1 MQSFHNNRLL
11 HACLL
16 HARLLHGCDVTHIS
30 SIGRLATSISLRQ
43 HANERYA
50 ECLGM
55 NWCSKHLIIINNP
68 TQNDL
73 FTEIDNFIEV
83 YNNSVIELVQCFGTS
98 FFGRIDHLASS
109 VIKFRPKNSVPK
121 HCIRSITYNNKTIA
135 LGTNSFSSRSRPVK
149 TWSLQN
155 MHDHALL
162 FDDERACAHFHSGKM
177 CDIVDTMFCHCGSVT
192 LCYTVYISGG
202 MSPYGAPSM

>member
-30 SIGRLATSISLRQ
+30 SIGRFATSISLRE

-55 NWCSKHLIIINNP
+55 NWCSKHLIIINNA
-68 TQNDL
+68 TH
-73 FTEIDNFIEV
+73 NFIEI
-83 YNNSVIELVQCFGTS
+83 YNNSVIELIQCFGTS

-121 HCIRSITYNNKTIA
+121 HCIRSITYKY
-135 LGTNSFSSRSRPVK
+135 
-149 TWSLQN
+149 
-155 MHDHALL
+155 HHAVLI
-162 FDDERACAHFHSGKM
+162 M
-177 CDIVDTMFCHCGSVT
+177 
-192 LCYTVYISGG
+192 ISGMG
-202 MSPYGAPSM
+202 